1 MSPPTRSAPSST
13 GGDASIGKTAT
24 VLRSQTVYTGQ
35 TAGTP
40 RVERLGGYRPEHGAP
55 FSGRIRMTTTTAKTT
70 RVLLAAAAGAV
81 ALLAFGAQAA
91 GAAPAASQQATDR
104 CWLAVINDWL
114 DNNQVDRIY
123 AIPCYTQAIQHLNQF
138 PDVKGYSSA
147 ADDIHRA
154 LLAAIRQDR
163 GSGPGSGP
171 PGPESGP
178 NSPGGGTDGGST
190 PGPSRSLFDRTA
202 RAIGPGDAQSIPVP
216 LLVLAGLA
224 FLLLLAAAATWFARR
239 VQSRRVTPAP
249 ARAPLTP
256 KRR

>member
-1 MSPPTRSAPSST
+1 
-13 GGDASIGKTAT
+13 
-24 VLRSQTVYTGQ
+24 
-35 TAGTP
+35 
-40 RVERLGGYRPEHGAP
+40 
-55 FSGRIRMTTTTAKTT
+55 MTKSLPNTT
-70 RVLLAAAAGAV
+70 RVLLAAMAGAL
-81 ALLAFGAQAA
+81 ALLVFGAQGA

-171 PGPESGP
+171 PGPDSG
-178 NSPGGGTDGGST
+178 NSGSSASNGGNDGGTSSGGS
-190 PGPSRSLFDRTA
+190 SRSLFDRTA
-202 RAIGPGDAQSIPVP
+202 RAIGPDDAQSVPLP
-216 LLVLAGLA
+216 LLVLGGLA
-224 FLLLLAAAATWFARR
+224 LLLLLAAAGTWLARRYQARR
-239 VQSRRVTPAP
+239 VAPAP
-249 ARAPLTP
+249 LP
-256 KRR
+256 KRP